1 MSIPR
6 RKIRIFILDLVFLGL
21 VATMTALLQGREARL
36 PVIISLLVFPLGFYL
51 AGLYERQMHVVS
63 TMFAARLLAVLGVSL
78 LLVSSISF
86 SLPEYRISRSLF
98 AGLAVGVAVLLPPW
112 RWLVDRL
119 VEVSS
124 GRISVAIV
132 GSGSAG
138 EALVRALDGHDDF
151 EIVGIYDDD
160 RTRWGQPVGR
170 YNVTG
175 PTAELS
181 TRDWRHAPEMVAVA
195 ITHDKSPAL
204 LRTLVDCRRAGM
216 MVTDI
221 VTAYEAAVFRLP
233 VDHVSDTW
241 IAFWSQLSPV
251 RGGLQRKLKRLTDLV
266 SAVVLLIVLA
276 VPLALAAF
284 AVWVSSGSPILY
296 RQRRLG
302 EHGRSFEIYKLRT
315 MRVDAER
322 DTGAVWAVQG
332 DRRATGVGRFLRR
345 WRLDEIPQ
353 LVNVLRGDM
362 SLVGP
367 RPERPEFV
375 NQLVQ
380 EIPYYNLRHMMKP
393 GITGWAQVSHPYGAS
408 VDDARIKLE
417 YDLYY
422 IRHFGTVLDLRILLK
437 TIQIFLAGKGGR

>member
-6 RKIRIFILDLVFLGL
+6 RKIRVFILDLVFLCL

-36 PVIISLLVFPLGFYL
+36 PVIMSLIVFPLGFYL
-51 AGLYERQMHVVS
+51 AGLYERQMHRAT
-63 TMFAARLLAVLGVSL
+63 TMFAARLLTVIGISL
-78 LLVSSISF
+78 LLVASISF
-86 SLPEYRISRSLF
+86 SMPEFRISRSLF
-98 AGLAVGVAVLLPPW
+98 AGLAIGVAVLLPPW
-112 RWLVDRL
+112 RWMVDRL
-119 VEVSS
+119 VQASS
-124 GRISVAIV
+124 GRVSVAIV
-132 GSGSAG
+132 GSGAAG

-151 EIVGIYDDD
+151 RIVGIYDDD
-160 RTRWGQPVGR
+160 RERWGQTVGT
-170 YNVTG
+170 YSVIG
-175 PTAELS
+175 PTTELS
-181 TRDWRHAPEMVAVA
+181 QTQWNDPPEMVAVA

-266 SAVVLLIVLA
+266 SAVVLLVVLA
-276 VPLALAAF
+276 IPLALAAL
-284 AVWVSSGSPILY
+284 AVWFSSGSPVLY

-302 EHGRSFEIYKLRT
+302 EHGRPFEILKLRT
-315 MRVDAER
+315 MPVDAESR
-322 DTGAVWAVQG
+322 TGAVWAAPG
-332 DRRATGVGRFLRR
+332 DNRATGVGRFLRR

-375 NQLVQ
+375 NRLVK

-393 GITGWAQVSHPYGAS
+393 GITGWAQVSYPYGAS
-408 VDDARIKLE
+408 VEDSRIKLE

-437 TIQIFLAGKGGR
+437 TIQIFLAGRGGR